1 VASGKTPAAR
11 RHASA
16 LADGKLTE
24 SLAGA
29 ASGPYSARERSSR
42 RGRVDVVL
50 VGFIA
55 GFIYGGFRTG
65 FLLRLLGIAF
75 MAISFVASAYVRYP
89 IGAIASN
96 FLPQV
101 PSDYANLVGMA
112 IAFPVILFVLHTVS
126 RVVLGKVKVHGLV
139 AEGTDK
145 ILGAILGGVEAVL
158 ILSAAIVILDTYFG
172 TSASL
177 GPEFHAGFLKQLT
190 EAFNSSETVQLL
202 RGTTVPIV
210 LAVLGPLLPSDIS
223 SIVPSGLPT
232 RLPFPN
238 P

>member
-1 VASGKTPAAR
+1 M
-11 RHASA
+11 
-16 LADGKLTE
+16 
-24 SLAGA
+24 
-29 ASGPYSARERSSR
+29 
-42 RGRVDVVL
+42 DVVL

-55 GFIYGGFRTG
+55 GFIYAGFRTG

-75 MAISFVASAYVRYP
+75 MAIAFVASAYLRYP
-89 IGAIASN
+89 IGAIASK

-101 PSDYANLVGMA
+101 PADYANLVGMA
-112 IAFPVILFVLHTVS
+112 IAFPAILAGLHIVS
-126 RVVLGKVKVHGLV
+126 RQVLGKVKVHGLV

-145 ILGAILGGVEAVL
+145 ILGAILGGVEAIL

-172 TSASL
+172 TSSSL
-177 GPEFHAGFLKQLT
+177 GAEFHDGFLKQLA
-190 EAFNSSETVQLL
+190 EAFNSSETVKLL
-202 RGTTVPIV
+202 RATTVPFV
-210 LAVLGPLLPSDIS
+210 LAVLGPLLPNDIS